1 MAVDG
6 FDPRVIRAAY
16 GSVAEEYALRFGDD
30 LVDLELDRV
39 LLDDIAAR
47 CTKRGVVLDLGCGP
61 AHLSE
66 HLISR
71 AVDCVGVDFTPAM
84 LAVAQ
89 RRVPRLPLVAA
100 DIRSLGIR
108 TGSTV
113 GIVAFYLLQ
122 HLERSE
128 LPAVTRELRRV
139 LALGGVVL
147 IAAHAGD
154 GEFRPTPDIRAT
166 CYTASELEG
175 HCVRASFAVE
185 AVHHRPPLQHEH
197 QGDRVYIVARA
208 I

>member
-6 FDPRVIRAAY
+6 FDPQVISAAY
-16 GSVAEEYALRFGDD
+16 AAVAEEYAVRFGND

-47 CTKRGVVLDLGCGP
+47 CIGRGVVLDLGCGP

-71 AVDCVGVDFTPAM
+71 AVDCVGVDLTPAM
-84 LAVAQ
+84 LTVAQ
-89 RRVPRLPLVAA
+89 RRVPNLPLAA
-100 DIRSLGIR
+100 GDIRSLGIR

-139 LALGGVVL
+139 LALGGVLL
-147 IAAHAGD
+147 IAAHAGG
-154 GEFRPTPDIRAT
+154 GEFRPTPEIRAT
-166 CYTASELEG
+166 RYTPAELEQ

-185 AVHHRPPLQHEH
+185 AVHHRSPLQHEY
-197 QGDRVYIVARA
+197 QGDRVYVVARA